1 VWARDRTQK
10 GVKVAGL
17 ATLTDEAVILPK
29 LFRRLA
35 DYLELNAG
43 DPSLAGF
50 SAYLAQRDDPLI
62 ILSTGRYTGFDY
74 VVRVDGQTVR
84 LTTEPEDIAFQ
95 EQ

>member
-1 VWARDRTQK
+1 VWARDRSQK
-10 GVKVAGL
+10 GVRVESL

-29 LFRRLA
+29 LFRRIA

-43 DPSLAGF
+43 DASMAGF
-50 SAYLAQRDDPLI
+50 PAYLAQRGDPLI

-84 LTTEPEDIAFQ
+84 LTTEPEDIVFQ